1 MKRPRNVLLA
11 LGWYDHR
18 LLQGIATYASEHR
31 WHLASHSI
39 IHEKVIPWG
48 WNGDGVLA

>member
-18 LLQGIATYASEHR
+18 LLQGIATPLSLKLQQSRTFAT
-31 WHLASHSI
+31 
-39 IHEKVIPWG
+39 G
-48 WNGDGVLA
+48 NVLLTYGPE